1 MIRLGILGGGQLG
14 YMLAESAL
22 QFTNSI
28 STIFIFSDK
37 QDIPCNILK
46 DNEKITIIYQ
56 DYNRD
61 NLFQFSK
68 LCDIITYEFENIQ
81 IDFLVDISI
90 PIYPSMNYLE
100 IIQDKYQQK
109 KYLLNHQLPVGPFSM
124 ITILDDIYQ
133 FVNKYHYPIIMKARK
148 GSFDGRGNIIINNEN
163 ELLEWNQTIDKL
175 EDYYLESIIDFDN
188 ELSICGC
195 KINNSIVY
203 FPPVKNTHQNSI
215 LLKTEYN
222 QTIIKPEINSKII
235 DIYQNILDLFDT
247 KGVICVEFF
256 QKNNDI
262 YINEIALR
270 VHNTYHLSLD
280 CANISQFDLH
290 LSSILNLNP
299 TIPRFINN
307 GIMYN
312 IISNMQTSQDIISKE
327 YNNYVIKDYHKKS
340 IGIRKIGHINIVL
353 ETITK

>member
-1 MIRLGILGGGQLG
+1 
-14 YMLAESAL
+14 MLFRS
-22 QFTNSI
+22 
-28 STIFIFSDK
+28 
-37 QDIPCNILK
+37 
-46 DNEKITIIYQ
+46 Y
-56 DYNRD
+56 
-61 NLFQFSK
+61 LF
-68 LCDIITYEFENIQ
+68 N
-81 IDFLVDISI
+81 
-90 PIYPSMNYLE
+90 
-100 IIQDKYQQK
+100 
-109 KYLLNHQLPVGPFSM
+109 NHLPVGPFSI

-133 FVNKYHYPIIMKARK
+133 FINKYHYPIIIKARK

-175 EDYYLESIIDFDN
+175 EDYYLESMIDFNN

-195 KINNSIVY
+195 RTKEDSILY
-203 FPPVKNTHQNSI
+203 FQPVKNTHQNSI

-222 QTIIKPEINSKII
+222 QSIIKPEINNKII
-235 DIYQNILDLFDT
+235 DIYKNILDLFHT

-312 IISNMQTSQDIISKE
+312 IISNMQTKDNILDSITKNI
-327 YNNYVIKDYHKKS
+327 NYIIKDYHKKS
-340 IGIRKIGHINIVL
+340 IGIRKIGHINLIL
-353 ETITK
+353 